1 MRDYDIIHKF
11 YLSIYK
17 SLTLPPFLPRWH
29 RFQKSLP
36 LFLSLHSFLPSFFN
50 LSYSISISSK
60 HVLLYPILPNDI
72 LLLTFI
78 GTVFTFSF
86 SWLLSHP
93 FLRILFSSVFLVFS
107 ILSLLF
113 LFLNLFSCL
122 LLFSSSPL
130 FSFLFMFLSYFL
142 LIILSY

>member
-36 LFLSLHSFLPSFFN
+36 LSLSLHSFLPSFFN
-50 LSYSISISSK
+50 LSYSISISST

-107 ILSLLF
+107 MLSLLF